1 MRHSI
6 TRDTQQAGYD
16 YDDRDTTF
24 ERPTKPQRKSKPAL
38 SPEQEPVRLT
48 LVGTIDFKRL
58 AHAISDYTSW
68 LPFEIAASHSG
79 VTEPDKQDMVA
90 LSFRYTGPAADR
102 EHMEANLRSLFDQH
116 FNLVTESNAPS
127 EVKGD

>member
-1 MRHSI
+1 MRHSM
-6 TRDTQQAGYD
+6 TRDAQQAGYV
-16 YDDRDTTF
+16 YDDRDTIF
-24 ERPTKPQRKSKPAL
+24 ERPGKPERKPKPAL
-38 SPEQEPVRLT
+38 SPEQKPVRLT

-68 LPFEIAASHSG
+68 LPFEIASSHSG

-116 FNLVTESNAPS
+116 FDLVTEPNTPS
-127 EVKGD
+127 EVKGG

>member
-1 MRHSI
+1 MRHSM
-6 TRDTQQAGYD
+6 TRDAQQAGYV
-16 YDDRDTTF
+16 YDDRDTIF
-24 ERPTKPQRKSKPAL
+24 ERTGKLERKPKPSV
-38 SPEQEPVRLT
+38 SPEQKPVRLT

-68 LPFEIAASHSG
+68 LPFEIASSHSG

-102 EHMEANLRSLFDQH
+102 EHMEANLRSLFAQH
-116 FNLVTESNAPS
+116 FDLVTAPNTPS
-127 EVKGD
+127 EVTGD